1 MGGTDEKMLTYI
13 ARRLLV
19 AIPTLLGVAT
29 IVFSLLRLLPG
40 DPAVIIAG
48 PQAGPDDIE
57 RIRHQLGLTEPLL
70 QQYLGFLFR
79 ILHGDLGISTRTGAP
94 VVNEILSRA
103 PYTIVLGVTSLTIAI
118 LVGVTA
124 GVIAATRRNSGVDL
138 GVSGGAVFG
147 VSMPTYWL
155 GLMLIVVFAV
165 RLRVLPAAG
174 ADQPVSLV
182 LPAITLALFSMG
194 LVARQTRS
202 AMLEVLG
209 QDFVRT
215 ARAKGA
221 GRRAVLVRHALRN
234 ALLPIVTT
242 IGLQFGALL
251 GGAVLT
257 ETVFAWPGV
266 GRLLVDS
273 ISARDYP
280 VVQGVVLMLA
290 VSFIVVNLLT
300 DLVYAYVDPR
310 IRYG

>member
-1 MGGTDEKMLTYI
+1 VLTYVV
-13 ARRLLV
+13 RRLLV
-19 AIPTLLGVAT
+19 AIPTLFGVAT
-29 IVFSLLRLLPG
+29 VIFSLLRLLPG
-40 DPAVIIAG
+40 DPATLIAG
-48 PQAGPDDIE
+48 PTATPESIAN
-57 RIRHQLGLTEPLL
+57 IRHQLELDQPLWL
-70 QQYLGFLFR
+70 QYLGFLGR
-79 ILHGDLGISTRTGAP
+79 LLRGDLGISNRTGSP
-94 VVNEILSRA
+94 VVQEIFTRMPFTASLA
-103 PYTIVLGVTSLTIAI
+103 VTSLVLAI
-118 LVGVTA
+118 VIGVAA
-124 GVIAATRRNSGVDL
+124 GVVASTRRNSGTDL
-138 GVSGGAVFG
+138 GISGAAVFG

-155 GLMLIVVFAV
+155 GLMLIIVFAV
-165 RLRVLPAAG
+165 HLRVLPAAG
-174 ADQPVSLV
+174 VDRGPVSLV

-221 GRRAVLVRHALRN
+221 GRSVVLIRHALRN

-257 ETVFAWPGV
+257 ESVFAWPGV

-273 ISARDYP
+273 IGSRDYP
-280 VVQGVVLMLA
+280 VVQGVVLLLSLA
-290 VSFIVVNLLT
+290 FIAINLLT
-300 DLVYAYVDPR
+300 DLLYAYVDPR